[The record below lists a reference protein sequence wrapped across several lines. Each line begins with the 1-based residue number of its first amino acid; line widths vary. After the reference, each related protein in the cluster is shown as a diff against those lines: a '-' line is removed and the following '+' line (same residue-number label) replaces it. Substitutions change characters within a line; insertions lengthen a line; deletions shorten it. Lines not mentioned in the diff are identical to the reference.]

1 MLKICKK
8 IFTLF
13 LHWFNI
19 QLTHRIYIRFV
30 SNILIWRDKM
40 KMLKNGLL
48 GMLILGG
55 MLIGSNVAEARSR
68 VIQAKGSDT
77 ILNVSQAISENYMK
91 ENRKARIAVTG
102 GGSGVGISALING
115 TTDIAMASRSI
126 KDKEIEQ
133 AKAKGLEVKEV
144 VLGFDGITIISNH
157 ANPVKDLDDLTLGKV
172 FRGEITNW
180 KELGGEDAPIVV
192 LSRDSSSGT
201 HEFFKE
207 HIIRENNTKKDLE
220 YGPKTLYMPSNEAI
234 KQEVKANKYAIG
246 YIGMGYM
253 DDSVEAIK
261 VDGVE
266 ASVENV
272 ASKKYPIARE
282 VYWYV
287 DSNASEEVNGLVDYA
302 LSSKGQE
309 LVKEEGFVPV
319 K

>member
-1 MLKICKK
+1 MNVFKK
-8 IFTLF
+8 
-13 LHWFNI
+13 
-19 QLTHRIYIRFV
+19 
-30 SNILIWRDKM
+30 
-40 KMLKNGLL
+40 GLL
-48 GMLILGG
+48 GILVVGG
-55 MLIGSNVAEARSR
+55 LLVSATTAEARSR
-68 VIQAKGSDT
+68 IIQAKGSDT
-77 ILNVSQAISENYMK
+77 ILNVSQSIAENYMK

-102 GGSGVGISALING
+102 GGSGVGISSLING
-115 TTDIAMASRSI
+115 TTDIAMASRNI
-126 KDKEIEQ
+126 KTKEIEL
-133 AKAKGLEVKEV
+133 AKTKGLDVREV
-144 VLGFDGITIISNH
+144 VLGFDGITIIANH
-157 ANPVKDLDDLTLGKV
+157 ANPIKDLDDITLGKI

-180 KELGGEDAPIVV
+180 KELGGEDATIVV

-207 HIIRENNTKKDLE
+207 HVIRENNTKKDLE

-266 ASVENV
+266 ATVENV
-272 ASKKYPIARE
+272 ASKAYPIARE

-287 DSNASEEVNGLVDYA
+287 DKNANEDINKLVDYA
-302 LSSKGQE
+302 LSDKGQA

>member
-1 MLKICKK
+1 M
-8 IFTLF
+8 
-13 LHWFNI
+13 
-19 QLTHRIYIRFV
+19 RV
-30 SNILIWRDKM
+30 
-40 KMLKNGLL
+40 LKNGLL

-55 MLIGSNVAEARSR
+55 MLISGNVAEARSR

-77 ILNVSQAISENYMK
+77 ILNVSQSIAENYMK

-102 GGSGVGISALING
+102 GGSGVGISSLING
-115 TTDIAMASRSI
+115 TTDIAMASRNI
-126 KDKEIEQ
+126 KEKEIEQ

-144 VLGFDGITIISNH
+144 VLGFDGITIIANH
-157 ANPVKDLDDLTLGKV
+157 ANPVKDIDDLTLGKV

-207 HIIRENNTKKDLE
+207 HIVRENNTKKDLE
-220 YGPKTLYMPSNEAI
+220 YGQKTLYMPSNEAI
-234 KQEVKANKYAIG
+234 KQEVKSNKYAIG

-272 ASKKYPIARE
+272 SSKKYPIARE

-287 DSNASEEVNGLVDYA
+287 DGKASDEINKLVDYA
-302 LSSKGQE
+302 LSPKGQE